1 MYYSHNNN
9 YPVLF
14 SQIPERIRLSNG
26 VTRTDKSTFTEEE
39 LLDAGYKKTDTVPPE
54 VNPQTEKVIWTGT
67 DWSTQQLT
75 AEEVAQLKEEKWS
88 LIRKLRDNLIHETM
102 WRIQRCESETR
113 LGIATTDS
121 MVVLD
126 RYVQALRDITKQE
139 DPFTVEWPYIE

>member
-26 VTRTDKSTFTEEE
+26 LTRTDKSTFTEQE
-39 LLDAGYKKTDTVPPE
+39 LLDAGYKKIDTVPPQ
-54 VNPQTEKVIWTGT
+54 VNSQTEKVTWTGT

-75 AEEVAQLKEEKWS
+75 AEEIAQLKEEKWS
-88 LIRKLRDNLIHETM
+88 LIRKSRDVMIDQTI
-102 WRIQRCESETR
+102 WRIQRCESEIR
-113 LGIATTDS
+113 LGITTTDS

-126 RYVQALRDITKQE
+126 TYVQALRDITKQP
-139 DPFTVEWPYIE
+139 DPFNVEWPILA

>member
-26 VTRTDKSTFTEEE
+26 LTRTDKSTFTEQE
-39 LLDAGYKKTDTVPPE
+39 LLDAGYKKIDTVPPQ
-54 VNPQTEKVIWTGT
+54 VNSQTEKATWTGT
-67 DWSTQQLT
+67 DWLVVQLT
-75 AEEVAQLKEEKWS
+75 AEEITQLKEEKWS
-88 LIRKLRDNLIHETM
+88 LIRKSRDVMIDQAM

-121 MVVLD
+121 IVALD
-126 RYVQALRDITKQE
+126 TYVQALRDITKQA
-139 DPFTVEWPYIE
+139 DPFNVEWPIQP